1 MGTGGGEAQGVADP
15 PPKKKTTKASS
26 ELPDKNL
33 TQSWCLPYQK
43 LHILI
48 YTYLFIISNMYLQLA
63 HFSFLLL
70 VIKKVWKKK
79 IFAIILSQLF
89 EEYL

>member
-1 MGTGGGEAQGVADP
+1 
-15 PPKKKTTKASS
+15 
-26 ELPDKNL
+26 
-33 TQSWCLPYQK
+33 
-43 LHILI
+43 
-48 YTYLFIISNMYLQLA
+48 
-63 HFSFLLL
+63 LLL